1 VRPLAE
7 IRDRP
12 GDDARAGTLRR
23 GDLDA
28 FGRVLDAIG
37 GGSVLVT
44 GVGDGREEVSIG
56 LAATAAARGVR
67 TALVECD
74 LEDPRLAARLGIAE
88 RPGLHEYLR
97 RQAEAP
103 EILQPLALAG
113 PATQRATEPL
123 VCVVAGERAANGA
136 EPIASDEYRH
146 AAARLRDAY
155 QLVVLLGPPLAEE
168 AAALPQAAAWA
179 DCVLA
184 CVGPSLASGRAGR
197 RVTRALRALPAG
209 RTEVIVCS

>member
-7 IRDRP
+7 IRDRS
-12 GDDARAGTLRR
+12 DEDARAGTLRR

-28 FGRVLDAIG
+28 FGKVLDEIR

-44 GVGDGREEVSIG
+44 GEGDGREAVSIG
-56 LAATAAARGVR
+56 LASTASARGLR

-74 LEDPRLAARLGIAE
+74 LEDPRLAGTLGLAE

-103 EILQPLALAG
+103 EILQPLVLAG
-113 PATQRATEPL
+113 PASQRAAEPL
-123 VCVVAGERAANGA
+123 VCIVAGERAAHGA
-136 EPIASDEYRH
+136 EALGSDEFRH
-146 AAARLRDAY
+146 AVAKLRSGY
-155 QLVVLLGPPLAEE
+155 RLVVLHGPPLGDRTG
-168 AAALPQAAAWA
+168 ALPQAAAGA

-184 CVGPSLASGRAGR
+184 CVGRSRASGRAGR
-197 RVTRALRALPAG
+197 RLRRALRALPAN
-209 RTEVIVCS
+209 RAEVVVCD